1 MTRFCFIIDPSLPL
15 GLIANTAAILSL
27 SLGAAHPHLIGP
39 DVTDGDGDS
48 HAGIT
53 QVVLPVLAADAD
65 NLRALRTRATGHRA
79 EGLMLV
85 DVTQTAQRAK
95 AYQDYA
101 DRLSVMNNND
111 IRYFGIGLHGPAG
124 LVRSLT
130 GHLPLMK

>member
-1 MTRFCFIIDPSLPL
+1 MTRSCFIIDPTLPL

-27 SLGAAHPHLIGP
+27 SLGAAHPGLIGP
-39 DVTDGDGDS
+39 TVTDGDGDT
-48 HAGIT
+48 HEGIT
-53 QVVLPVLAADAD
+53 QVVLPILAADAD
-65 NLRALRTRATGHRA
+65 TLRTLRAKAATHRA
-79 EGLMLV
+79 DGLMLV
-85 DVTQTAQRAK
+85 DVTETAQRAK

-101 DRLSVMNNND
+101 DRLSTLTGND